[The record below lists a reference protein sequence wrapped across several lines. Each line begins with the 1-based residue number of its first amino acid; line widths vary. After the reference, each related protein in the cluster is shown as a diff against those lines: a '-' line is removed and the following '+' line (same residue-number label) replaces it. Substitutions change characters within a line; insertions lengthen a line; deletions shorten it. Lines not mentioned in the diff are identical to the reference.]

1 MKNLKKFSNFES
13 LFESF
18 NLDNED
24 IENLFID
31 YVDNK
36 QFGLVEGFVSSNNRF
51 FTDVANVKKDT
62 KKCKEVTITL
72 DEVSNGIESRGG
84 TCFTDIK
91 TLSDIL
97 RIIEQFYLRSGE
109 SPNFLIKPTWGGDLE
124 IKFYI
129 VGGLVESTELETK
142 DKIES
147 FLKELEI
154 ILKTKY
160 NYKKVNLKGSNWLE
174 IRTPVKGGG
183 MYGNDY
189 ALNQKIKRS
198 FNNQL
203 DATRDADIIQWAT
216 KVTDNGFRCEL
227 SGGDNQ
233 VVVKLLKT

>member
-1 MKNLKKFSNFES
+1 
-13 LFESF
+13 
-18 NLDNED
+18 
-24 IENLFID
+24 
-31 YVDNK
+31 
-36 QFGLVEGFVSSNNRF
+36 
-51 FTDVANVKKDT
+51 
-62 KKCKEVTITL
+62 
-72 DEVSNGIESRGG
+72 
-84 TCFTDIK
+84 
-91 TLSDIL
+91 
-97 RIIEQFYLRSGE
+97 
-109 SPNFLIKPTWGGDLE
+109 
-124 IKFYI
+124 
-129 VGGLVESTELETK
+129 VESTELETK